1 MCPRPT
7 QATWAHDPLTCKWL
21 KLLFPQPELSLEQ
34 EDLAEGKPVKA
45 ARRSHKRK
53 QKPEEEAGAPVPED
67 AAFSE
72 YSEKE
77 PTFTGAVGDETDSAV
92 QSIQQV
98 LLPVPELGLVTVR
111 GQLPWASGCRGGE
124 GD

>member
-1 MCPRPT
+1 M
-7 QATWAHDPLTCKWL
+7 
-21 KLLFPQPELSLEQ
+21 
-34 EDLAEGKPVKA
+34 KA

-98 LLPVPELGLVTVR
+98 LLPVPELGPSHCAGAAALGVR
-111 GQLPWASGCRGGE
+111 V
-124 GD
+124 